1 MKKLISLLVFLF
13 LTGSSF
19 VYSQDNDSEG
29 MKKWMEFMTP
39 GAPHKMME
47 TAVGTW
53 NVNSTLWVYPG
64 AEPMTST
71 GALVNEML
79 YGGRYLQ
86 GKVSTNADKLGTSFQ
101 GTFITA
107 FDNSTQTYQNVW
119 IDNGSTGIH
128 STSGTMSADGKTLT
142 LTGTSTDLMT
152 GKPVNIRE
160 VITFNNLNSTTW
172 EFYRSDSGTGNEFK
186 MMQIEYTR

>member
-13 LTGSSF
+13 LAGSSF

-64 AEPMTST
+64 AEPITST
-71 GALVNEML
+71 GTLVNEML
-79 YGGRYLQ
+79 YDGRYLQ
-86 GKVSTNADKLGTSFQ
+86 GKVFTNADKLGTSFQ

-142 LTGTSTDLMT
+142 LTGTSTNLMT

-160 VITFNNLNSTTW
+160 VITFNNSSSTTW
-172 EFYRSDSGTGNEFK
+172 EFYRTDSGTSNEFK